1 MITNKEIR
9 RLNTGT
15 RPEKYIRRVLRNMEY
30 TNYRLNKRDLPGKPD
45 IVFENLKKVIFVHGC
60 FWHRHA
66 CSRSSIPKKNNKH
79 WELRLQRNQ
88 HNDLLNCLKL
98 ADLGYD
104 ICIIWEC
111 ETTLSNYSNIEDKL
125 AKYLSTDQNFEYIS

>member
-1 MITNKEIR
+1 MITNKEIKK
-9 RLNTGT
+9 LNTGT

-66 CSRSSIPKKNNKH
+66 CSRSSIPKKNNKY

-88 HNDLLNCLKL
+88 HNDLLSCLKL

-125 AKYLSTDQNFEYIS
+125 AKYLSSDQNFKYIS

>member
-9 RLNTGT
+9 KLNTGT
-15 RPEKYIRRVLRNMEY
+15 RPEKYIRRVLRNMEH

-125 AKYLSTDQNFEYIS
+125 AKYLSSDQNFEYIS

>member
-1 MITNKEIR
+1 MITNKEIKK
-9 RLNTGT
+9 LNTGT

-66 CSRSSIPKKNNKH
+66 CSRSSIPKKNNKY

-88 HNDLLNCLKL
+88 QNDLLNCLKL

-125 AKYLSTDQNFEYIS
+125 AKYLSSDQNFEYIS

>member
-1 MITNKEIR
+1 MITNKEIKK
-9 RLNTGT
+9 LNTGT

-125 AKYLSTDQNFEYIS
+125 AKYLNSVQNFEYIS

>member
-1 MITNKEIR
+1 MITNKEIKK
-9 RLNTGT
+9 LNTGT

-88 HNDLLNCLKL
+88 NNDLLNCLKL

-125 AKYLSTDQNFEYIS
+125 AKYLNSVQNFEYIS

>member
-1 MITNKEIR
+1 MSRIKSKN
-9 RLNTGT
+9 T
-15 RPEKYIRRVLRNMEY
+15 RPEMMLRSALFAKG
-30 TNYRLNKRDLPGKPD
+30 YRYKIHVSDLPGTPD
-45 IVFENLKKVIFVHGC
+45 IVLPKYKFVINVHGC

-125 AKYLSTDQNFEYIS
+125 AKYLSSDQNFEYIS

>member
-1 MITNKEIR
+1 MITNKEIKK
-9 RLNTGT
+9 LNTGT

-66 CSRSSIPKKNNKH
+66 CSRSSIPKKNNKY

-125 AKYLSTDQNFEYIS
+125 AKYLNSVQNFEYIS

>member
-1 MITNKEIR
+1 MITNKEIKK
-9 RLNTGT
+9 LNTGT

-88 HNDLLNCLKL
+88 QNDLLNCLKL

-111 ETTLSNYSNIEDKL
+111 ETTLSNYSNIEGKL
-125 AKYLSTDQNFEYIS
+125 AKYLSSDQNFEYIS

>member
-1 MITNKEIR
+1 MMSNIR
-9 RLNTGT
+9 DRNTKPELLLRKHLHSLGIRFRLNQKVQG
-15 RPEKYIRRVLRNMEY
+15 I
-30 TNYRLNKRDLPGKPD
+30 KPD
-45 IVFENLKKVIFVHGC
+45 LVLKKYQTCIFVHGC

-66 CSRSSIPKKNNKH
+66 CSRSSIPKKNNKY

-125 AKYLSTDQNFEYIS
+125 AKYLSSDQNFEYIS

>member
-1 MITNKEIR
+1 MITNKEIKK
-9 RLNTGT
+9 LNTGT

-88 HNDLLNCLKL
+88 QNDLLNCLKL

-125 AKYLSTDQNFEYIS
+125 AKYLNSVQNFEYIS

>member
-9 RLNTGT
+9 KLNTGT

-125 AKYLSTDQNFEYIS
+125 AKYLNSVQNFEYIS

>member
-9 RLNTGT
+9 KLNTGT

-66 CSRSSIPKKNNKH
+66 CSRSSIPKKNNKY

-125 AKYLSTDQNFEYIS
+125 AKYLNSVQNFEYIS

>member
-1 MITNKEIR
+1 MITNKEIKK
-9 RLNTGT
+9 LNTGT

-66 CSRSSIPKKNNKH
+66 CSRSSIPMKINKH

-125 AKYLSTDQNFEYIS
+125 AKYLSSDQNFEYIS